1 MFQNLSDENQEE
13 YIEEQNE
20 EIENKKKINLKELFS
35 ISNIILYAISFM
47 ASMVSFGGEFAPFGL
62 AIFAAVCS
70 NEIPSGLVYIFAG
83 IGTLIGFGPGG
94 FLSYLL
100 SSLIFIALLLIFKP
114 KRRYPAR
121 NEKQKLGFYVF
132 ISTLI
137 VQAGKMF
144 FTMFLVY
151 DLLASIVFA
160 LISYMFYKI
169 FTNSITVVKEY
180 GKKMAF
186 TVEEVMGA
194 SLLVSIAL
202 YSLHGLK
209 VFGLSIS
216 NILSIMLVLFL
227 GWKNGMLV
235 GATSGITIGMV
246 LGIIG
251 SSSPV
256 LLASYA
262 ISRNVCR
269 NVKQIRKNRSYSRIL
284 FGKCNTYI
292 CCKWEYNSSNYNK
305 RNINSFVRIIINT

>member
-1 MFQNLSDENQEE
+1 MQKTFSYLTTEFDKKYIRVVVKLEQAKKKSYEGGKRMFQNLADENQEE

-20 EIENKKKINLKELFS
+20 EVGNKKKINIKELFS
-35 ISNIILYAISFM
+35 VPNIILYAISFM

-70 NEIPSGLVYIFAG
+70 NEIPAGLVFIFAG
-83 IGTLIGFGPGG
+83 IGTLIGFGPSG

-114 KRRYPAR
+114 KKRYPTR

-132 ISTLI
+132 ISALI

-160 LISYMFYKI
+160 LISFMFYKI

-186 TVEEVMGA
+186 TIEEVMGA

-209 VFGLSIS
+209 IFGLSIS

-235 GATSGITIGMV
+235 GATSGVTIGMV

-256 LLASYA
+256 LVASYA

-269 NVKQIRKNRSYSRIL
+269 NVK
-284 FGKCNTYI
+284 
-292 CCKWEYNSSNYNK
+292 
-305 RNINSFVRIIINT
+305 

>member
-1 MFQNLSDENQEE
+1 MFQNLADEKQED

-35 ISNIILYAISFM
+35 VSNIILYAISFM
-47 ASMVSFGGEFAPFGL
+47 ASIVSFGGEFAPFGL

-70 NEIPSGLVYIFAG
+70 NEIPAGLVYIFAG
-83 IGTLIGFGPGG
+83 IGTLIGFGPSG
-94 FLSYLL
+94 FLFYLL

-132 ISTLI
+132 VSAFI

-144 FTMFLVY
+144 FSMFLVY
-151 DLLASIVFA
+151 DLLASMVFA

-202 YSLHGLK
+202 YSLHSLQI
-209 VFGLSIS
+209 FGLSIS

-227 GWKNGMLV
+227 GWKNGILV

-256 LLASYA
+256 LVASYA
-262 ISRNVCR
+262 ISRNVCG
-269 NVKQIRKNRSYSRIL
+269 NVK
-284 FGKCNTYI
+284 
-292 CCKWEYNSSNYNK
+292 
-305 RNINSFVRIIINT
+305 

>member
-1 MFQNLSDENQEE
+1 MFQNIID
-13 YIEEQNE
+13 E
-20 EIENKKKINLKELFS
+20 EIKENNNIDTENNSKKKWINFKNLFS
-35 ISNIILYAISFM
+35 VSDFVLYAISFM

-94 FLSYLL
+94 FLSYLM

-169 FTNSITVVKEY
+169 FTISITVV
-180 GKKMAF
+180 
-186 TVEEVMGA
+186 
-194 SLLVSIAL
+194 
-202 YSLHGLK
+202 
-209 VFGLSIS
+209 
-216 NILSIMLVLFL
+216 
-227 GWKNGMLV
+227 
-235 GATSGITIGMV
+235 
-246 LGIIG
+246 
-251 SSSPV
+251 
-256 LLASYA
+256 
-262 ISRNVCR
+262 
-269 NVKQIRKNRSYSRIL
+269 
-284 FGKCNTYI
+284 
-292 CCKWEYNSSNYNK
+292 
-305 RNINSFVRIIINT
+305 